1 MKNSQHQLIDI
12 ATRDVICLGA
22 DATIGE
28 AARVMAQRRFSSIVI
43 TDAARHPVGIVT
55 ERNILHA
62 MRAGSLPETALRA
75 CMSSPVVVMSG
86 TTDCL
91 DAYQTCMREGIRH
104 LVLVDDDGTVAG
116 MVSETDFRLHLH
128 LTALAGRRQVASV
141 ARHAV
146 TSLPGHSSLMQALNL
161 MQSQRETCVVVSEDE
176 KPVGIVTERDVVRFY
191 SREPD
196 RVSVPLFELMT
207 SPVLTIH
214 SDATINEAAKLMLKK
229 KVRHL
234 AMVDA
239 EGRMSGLVSE
249 HDLTRT
255 MASGMLDEKFEVDE
269 IFLRTF
275 VDTIP
280 DLVWLKNADGVFLAC
295 NHRFEMLVGKKNTE
309 IIGKTDYDFVSKE
322 QADFFR
328 EHDRMAMAADKPLVN
343 EERLTFAADGR
354 RALFET
360 IKTPM
365 RDSHGKLIG
374 ILGVAR
380 DISERERSERALS
393 ESERQFRTLAEN
405 TPDNIIR
412 YDRECRA
419 QYMNRALVSTLAPG
433 ALPVL
438 GKTSSEAHPN
448 SGAAAATQRVI
459 EQVIATGK
467 EAEMEISVPHHD
479 GKLHT
484 HHIIYVAERG
494 SSGEIVGALGIGR
507 DVTQRK
513 QTAQQLEEYR
523 QRLEGLVAEES
534 TKFRALVEQSLVGIY
549 IIQDGVFRY
558 VNPGLVKMFG
568 YDSADEVVDLIPV
581 HKFIKEEDRALVDE
595 NIRRRIRGEAE
606 STRYSFTAYKRDG
619 TAIVVDAHG
628 RRIEYQGRP
637 AIIGTLIDIT
647 EMRRS
652 KEELH
657 RLVEEKSSRLQQS
670 EELLRTLIEAIPD
683 AIEFKDG
690 EGRWLESNSAAR
702 AAFGLDVETSRG
714 RTDVEL
720 AGIADPRYKSA
731 LLQCFETDRQAW
743 QVGATSRVEEVMQ
756 IPNIGKLTFDVIKVP
771 LFHADGSRKGLVIVG
786 RDVTDLKQAE
796 DAVRHSL
803 NEYSELVQRIPVGI
817 YKYRMHPDGSAKFDY
832 VSPRW
837 CELLDVS
844 EVEVMRDALAPQA
857 RIHPD
862 DVKQFVRLNEIA
874 RDSLSPFIWEGRILR
889 KRGEIRWLHIESQP
903 TLLEN
908 GDILWDGIQYDVT
921 DRRLAEDALR
931 ITASVFDNSQEAI
944 VITDTNNI
952 IIDVNPAFSHITG
965 YARDEVL
972 GRNPKFLSSGRQDKG
987 FYTEMWKSLREARV
1001 WRGEIW
1007 NRRKNGEVYAE
1018 LLSISV
1024 ICDETGQVQ
1033 RHVGVFSDITYFK
1046 DHEAELSM
1054 VANYDA
1060 LTGVPNR
1067 RLLADRL
1074 RQATALAQRGGKMLA
1089 ICYIDLDGFKDV
1101 NDQHGHETGDR
1112 LLVDIARRLQE
1123 VLRAG
1128 DTLAR
1133 LGGDEFVVLFNDLAA
1148 EAECFQVLDRIMQ
1161 TIATPMQLA
1170 GNQIGVSASI
1180 GVTFYPSDNEDG
1192 DTLLRHAD
1200 QAMYIAKQ
1208 TGKNRYHIY
1217 DAIHDQ
1223 RVRSLHETRRR
1234 IQQGLE
1240 SGEFELYYQP
1250 KLELSSKKVVGVEA
1264 LIRWNH
1270 PERGLLQP
1278 ADFLPVIE
1286 NSDMEIKLGKWVLGA
1301 ALAQLHAWEQA
1312 GVTMDVSINIS
1323 ARHLQAPDFVADLK
1337 RKLDQYPRLAHG
1349 RLQIEVLETAAL
1361 EDMGQSFD
1369 VIKAC
1374 GELGVSFAL
1383 DDFGT
1388 GYSSLVYLRK
1398 LGADTLKI
1406 DQSFVQNMATNE
1418 GDRAIVQGVIALAK
1432 TFNRQTVAEGMED
1445 PTLVQTLADMG
1456 CGFGQGYGI
1465 AYPMQAGEFLDWY
1478 KQR

>member
-1 MKNSQHQLIDI
+1 
-12 ATRDVICLGA
+12 
-22 DATIGE
+22 
-28 AARVMAQRRFSSIVI
+28 MAQRHFSSIVI
-43 TDAARHPVGIVT
+43 IDEARHPVGIVT

-62 MRAGSLPETALRA
+62 MRAGSRPETLLRTS
-75 CMSSPVVVMSG
+75 MSSPVVVMSG

-91 DAYQTCMREGIRH
+91 EAYQVCMRESIRH
-104 LVLVDDDGTVAG
+104 LVLVDGDGAVTGV
-116 MVSETDFRLHLH
+116 VSETDFRLHLH
-128 LTALAGRRQVASV
+128 LTALAGRRQVSSV

-146 TSLPGHSSLMQALNL
+146 TSLHGHSSLKQALNL
-161 MQSQRETCVVVSEDE
+161 MQSQRETCVVVTEDE

-191 SREPD
+191 SCEPD

-207 SPVLTIH
+207 SPVLIIR

-239 EGRMSGLVSE
+239 DGRLIGLVSE
-249 HDLTRT
+249 HDLTQT
-255 MASGMLDEKFEVDE
+255 MATGMLDEKFEVDE

-280 DLVWLKNADGVFLAC
+280 DLVWLKNEQGVFLAC
-295 NHRFEMLVGKKNTE
+295 NSRFEMLVGKGKTE
-309 IIGKTDYDFVSKE
+309 IIGKTDYDLVSRE
-322 QADFFR
+322 LADFFR
-328 EHDRMAMAADKPLVN
+328 EHDRMAMAADKPVVN
-343 EERLTFAADGR
+343 EERLTFAVDGH

-365 RDSHGKLIG
+365 RDSQGKLIG

-380 DISERERSERALS
+380 DISERERGARALL
-393 ESERQFRTLAEN
+393 ESERQYRTLAEN

-412 YDRECRA
+412 YDRDCRV
-419 QYMNRALVSTLAPG
+419 QYMNQALMKGLAPG
-433 ALPVL
+433 VLPVL
-438 GKTSSEAHPN
+438 GKTPGEAYPN
-448 SGAAAATQRVI
+448 NEESAATQRVI
-459 EQVIATGK
+459 EQVIATG
-467 EAEMEISVPHHD
+467 ERAEMELSVPHPD
-479 GKLHT
+479 GEMHT
-484 HHIIYVAERG
+484 HHIIFVAERG

-507 DVTQRK
+507 DITQRK
-513 QTAQQLEEYR
+513 QTERKLEEYR

-549 IIQDGVFRY
+549 IIQDDVFRY
-558 VNPGLVKMFG
+558 ANPGLIKMFG

-581 HKFIKEEDRALVDE
+581 FKFIKEEDRALVDE

-606 STRYSFTAYKRDG
+606 STRYSFTAYRRDG
-619 TAIVVDAHG
+619 SAIVVDAHG

-637 AIIGTLIDIT
+637 AVIGTLIDIT

-652 KEELH
+652 KEELSL
-657 RLVEEKSSRLQQS
+657 LVEEKSSRLQQS

-690 EGRWLESNSAAR
+690 DGRWLESNSAAR
-702 AAFGLDVETSRG
+702 AAFGLDAETSRG
-714 RTDVEL
+714 KTDAEL
-720 AGIADPRYKSA
+720 AEIADARYKAA
-731 LLQCFETDRQAW
+731 LLQCFKTDSHAW
-743 QVGATSRVEEVMQ
+743 QVGTTSRVEEVMQ
-756 IPNIGKLTFDVIKVP
+756 IPDVGKKTFDVIKVP
-771 LFHADGSRKGLVIVG
+771 LFRDDGSRKGLVIVG
-786 RDVTDLKQAE
+786 RDVSELKHAE
-796 DAVRHSL
+796 EALRHSL
-803 NEYSELVQRIPVGI
+803 NEYGELVQRIPVGI
-817 YKYRMHPDGSAKFDY
+817 YKYRMHPDGSAVFDY

-844 EVEVMRDALAPQA
+844 ETEIMRDSRAAQA

-862 DVKQFVRLNEIA
+862 ELEQFVRMNETA
-874 RDSLSPFIWEGRILR
+874 RDSMSPFKWEGRILR
-889 KRGEIRWLHIESQP
+889 RSGLIRWLHIESQP
-903 TLLEN
+903 TRLEN

-921 DRRLAEDALR
+921 DRRMAEDALR

-944 VITDTNNI
+944 VITDVNNI
-952 IIDVNPAFSHITG
+952 IIDVNPAFSRITG
-965 YARDEVL
+965 YGRDDVL
-972 GRNPKFLSSGRQDKG
+972 GRNPKFLSSGRQDKS
-987 FYTEMWKSLREARV
+987 FYAEMWKSLQEAKI

-1018 LLSISV
+1018 LLSISA
-1024 ICDETGQVQ
+1024 ICDEAGQVQ

-1133 LGGDEFVVLFNDLAA
+1133 LGGDEFVVLFNDLAV
-1148 EAECFQVLDRIMQ
+1148 EAECFQVLDRIML
-1161 TIATPMQLA
+1161 TISAPMQHA
-1170 GNQIGVSASI
+1170 GQHISVSASI
-1180 GVTFYPSDNEDG
+1180 GVTFYPADNEDG

-1223 RVRSLHETRRR
+1223 RVRSLHDTRRR

-1250 KLELSSKKVVGVEA
+1250 KLELSSNKVVGVEA

-1286 NSDMEIKLGKWVLGA
+1286 NSDLEIKLGKWVLGV
-1301 ALAQLHAWEQA
+1301 ALEQLHAWEQA
-1312 GVTMDVSINIS
+1312 GVALDISINIS
-1323 ARHLQAPDFVADLK
+1323 ARHLQSPDFVSELK
-1337 RKLDQYPRLAHG
+1337 RKLEQYPKMEHG

-1369 VIKAC
+1369 IIKAC
-1374 GELGVSFAL
+1374 REMGVSFAL

-1406 DQSFVQNMATNE
+1406 DQSFVQNMANNE
-1418 GDRAIVQGVIALAK
+1418 GDRAIVEGVIALAK
-1432 TFNRQTVAEGMED
+1432 TFNRKTVAEGMED
-1445 PTLVQTLADMG
+1445 PKLVQTLADMG

-1478 KQR
+1478 KKR

>member
-1 MKNSQHQLIDI
+1 MNSKHQLFDI
-12 ATRDVICLGA
+12 ATRDVICLA
-22 DATIGE
+22 AEASIGE
-28 AARVMAQRRFSSIVI
+28 AARVMAQRHFSSIVI
-43 TDAARHPVGIVT
+43 TDEARRPVGIVT

-62 MRAGSLPETALRA
+62 MRAGSQPEIHLRT
-75 CMSSPVVVMSG
+75 CMSSPVVVISG

-91 DAYQTCMREGIRH
+91 EAYQICMRESIRH
-104 LVLVDDDGTVAG
+104 LVLVDDNGVVAG
-116 MVSETDFRLHLH
+116 VVSETDFRQHLH

-161 MQSQRETCVVVSEDE
+161 MQSQRETCVMVSEDE

-191 SREPD
+191 SREPE
-196 RVSVPLFELMT
+196 RVDVPLFELMT
-207 SPVLTIH
+207 SPVLTIR

-234 AMVDA
+234 AVVDA
-239 EGRMSGLVSE
+239 DGRMVGLVSE
-249 HDLTRT
+249 HDLTQT

-280 DLVWLKNADGVFLAC
+280 DLVWLKNPDGVFLAC
-295 NHRFEMLVGKKNTE
+295 NRRFEMLLGKKRTE
-309 IIGKTDYDFVSKE
+309 IVGKTDYDFVSKE

-328 EHDRMAMAADKPLVN
+328 EHDRMAMAANQSIFN
-343 EERLTFAADGR
+343 EERLTFAVDGR

-365 RDSHGKLIG
+365 RDSQGKLIG

-380 DISERERSERALS
+380 DISERERSARALL
-393 ESERQFRTLAEN
+393 ESERQYRTLAEN

-412 YDRECRA
+412 YDRDCRVL
-419 QYMNRALVSTLAPG
+419 YMNPALIAGLAPG
-433 ALPVL
+433 VLPVL
-438 GKTSSEAHPN
+438 GKTPCEAYPN
-448 SGAAAATQRVI
+448 SGETAAAQSVI
-459 EQVIATGK
+459 ERVIATGK
-467 EAEMEISVPHHD
+467 NAELEILVPHPD
-479 GKLHT
+479 GEMHT

-494 SSGEIVGALGIGR
+494 SDGGIVGALGIGR
-507 DVTQRK
+507 DITQRK
-513 QTAQQLEEYR
+513 QIAQQLEEYR

-549 IIQDGVFRY
+549 IIQDDVFRY
-558 VNPGLVKMFG
+558 GNPGLLKMFG
-568 YDSADEVVDLIPV
+568 YDSADEIVDLIPV
-581 HKFIKEEDRALVDE
+581 YKFIKEEDRALVEE
-595 NIRRRIRGEAE
+595 NMRLRLSGEAE
-606 STRYSFTAYKRDG
+606 SNRYSFTAYKRDG
-619 TAIVVDAHG
+619 TTIIVDVHG

-637 AIIGTLIDIT
+637 AIIGTLVDIT

-652 KEELH
+652 KEELNL
-657 RLVEEKSSRLQQS
+657 RVEEQSSMLRQS

-690 EGRWLESNSAAR
+690 EGHWLASNSAAR
-702 AAFGLDVETSRG
+702 KAFGLDEQTSQG
-714 RTDVEL
+714 RTDIEL
-720 AGIADPRYKSA
+720 SKIADPRYKAA
-731 LLQCFETDRQAW
+731 LLQCFETDKRAW

-756 IPNIGKLTFDVIKVP
+756 IPDVGKQTFDVIKVP
-771 LFHADGSRKGLVIVG
+771 LFHEDGSRKGLVIVG
-786 RDVTDLKQAE
+786 RDVSELKRAE
-796 DAVRHSL
+796 EALRYSL
-803 NEYSELVQRIPVGI
+803 NEYGELVQRIPVGI
-817 YKYRMHPDGSAKFDY
+817 YKYRMRPDGSAIFDY

-837 CELLDVS
+837 CELLDVT
-844 EVEVMRDALAPQA
+844 EAETRRDSKAYLL

-862 DVKQFVRLNEIA
+862 EVGQFVRTSEEA
-874 RDSLSPFIWEGRILR
+874 RNTMTPFRWEGRILR
-889 KRGEIRWLHIESQP
+889 KSGRICWLHIESQP
-903 TLLEN
+903 TLQEN

-921 DRRLAEDALR
+921 DRRVAEDALR

-972 GRNPKFLSSGRQDKG
+972 GRNPKFLSSGRQDPQ
-987 FYTEMWKSLREARV
+987 FYAEMWKSLQEAKV

-1007 NRRKNGEVYAE
+1007 NRRKSGEVYAE
-1018 LLSISV
+1018 LLSISA
-1024 ICDETGQVQ
+1024 ISDEAGKVQ
-1033 RHVGVFSDITYFK
+1033 RYVGVFSDITYFK

-1074 RQATALAQRGGKMLA
+1074 KQAVALSQRGDKMLA

-1101 NDQHGHETGDR
+1101 NDLHGHDTGDR
-1112 LLVDIARRLQE
+1112 LLVEIARRLQD

-1133 LGGDEFVVLFNDLAA
+1133 LGGDEFVVLFNDLG
-1148 EAECFQVLDRIMQ
+1148 EESECFLVLDRIMQ
-1161 TIATPMQLA
+1161 AIAAPMQLA
-1170 GNQIGVSASI
+1170 GHQVTVSASI
-1180 GVTFYPSDNEDG
+1180 GVTFYPADNEDG

-1234 IQQGLE
+1234 ILHGLE
-1240 SGEFELYYQP
+1240 HGEFELYYQP
-1250 KLELSSKKVVGVEA
+1250 KLELSSNKVVGVEA
-1264 LIRWNH
+1264 LIRWHH

-1278 ADFLPVIE
+1278 ADFLPMIE
-1286 NSDMEIKLGKWVLGA
+1286 NSELETKLGKWVMGT
-1301 ALAQLHAWEQA
+1301 ALAQLHAWEKA
-1312 GVTMDVSINIS
+1312 GVAMEISINIS
-1323 ARHLQAPDFVADLK
+1323 ARHLQSPEFVAELK
-1337 RKLDQYPRLAHG
+1337 RKLEEYPKLAQG

-1361 EDMGQSFD
+1361 EDMGQSFE

-1374 GELGVSFAL
+1374 RELGVSFAL

-1418 GDRAIVQGVIALAK
+1418 GDHAIVQGVIALAK

-1445 PTLVQTLADMG
+1445 PKLVKTLAEMG
-1456 CGFGQGYGI
+1456 CGFGQGFGI
-1465 AYPMQAGEFLDWY
+1465 AYPMPASEFLDWY
-1478 KQR
+1478 KKR